1 MRKYIYSFDEYK
13 AFEVVDL
20 EKKPGKLDIDID
32 PDTGEKVIDKS
43 QVSPKAIIKS
53 MAGKLYKSTIEMGR
67 FQSKM
72 NDKIQK
78 LQQAGGDEGMIG
90 QYQQVLQDQMMGM
103 QTAAMDLEMG
113 MMSAGGQNMQMQMYA
128 QKLSGEAKM
137 LANKANKEYFDKK
150 VKKFEKDTEK
160 QLIAAQKAE
169 AQKQQEK
176 AKEKSKGDK
185 KDDDLKK

>member
-1 MRKYIYSFDEYK
+1 
-13 AFEVVDL
+13 
-20 EKKPGKLDIDID
+20 
-32 PDTGEKVIDKS
+32 
-43 QVSPKAIIKS
+43 

-78 LQQAGGDEGMIG
+78 LQQAGGDEGVIG

-113 MMSAGGQNMQMQMYA
+113 MMRAGGQNMQMQMYA

-185 KDDDLKK
+185 KDDELKK

>member
-1 MRKYIYSFDEYK
+1 MTKYIYSFDEYK

-20 EKKPGKLDIDID
+20 EKKPGKLDVEID
-32 PDTGEKVIDKS
+32 PDTGEKIIDKS

-53 MAGKLYKSTIEMGR
+53 MAGKLYKATIEMGR

-78 LQQAGGDEGMIG
+78 LQQAGGDEGVIG
-90 QYQQVLQDQMMGM
+90 QYQQVLQDQMMGL
-103 QTAAMDLEMG
+103 QSAAMDLEMG
-113 MMSAGGQNMQMQMYA
+113 MMGAGGQNMQMQMYA

-137 LANKANKEYFDKK
+137 LANKANKEYFDNK

-176 AKEKSKGDK
+176 EKEKSKGGK
-185 KDDDLKK
+185 KEDDLKK

>member
-1 MRKYIYSFDEYK
+1 
-13 AFEVVDL
+13 
-20 EKKPGKLDIDID
+20 
-32 PDTGEKVIDKS
+32 
-43 QVSPKAIIKS
+43 

-78 LQQAGGDEGMIG
+78 LQQAGGDEGVIG
-90 QYQQVLQDQMMGM
+90 QYQQVLQDQMMGL
-103 QTAAMDLEMG
+103 QSAAMDLEMG
-113 MMSAGGQNMQMQMYA
+113 MMGAGGQNMQMQMYA

-137 LANKANKEYFDKK
+137 LANKANKEYFDNK

-176 AKEKSKGDK
+176 EKEKSKGGK
-185 KDDDLKK
+185 KEDDLKK